1 MHKGCHVSPEI
12 SVGGYDSEEEAL
24 TIVAERWN
32 HRQNDKD
39 LARRALDSE

>member
-32 HRQNDKD
+32 HRQN
-39 LARRALDSE
+39 A